1 MHQETVLC
9 IAPFHSL
16 ENKVPNDIKAKFNQL
31 EQDVLKGKIVIP
43 EKYPGAIG
51 NLTTIS

>member
-1 MHQETVLC
+1 VY

-16 ENKVPNDIKAKFNQL
+16 ENKVPDDIKAKFEQL
-31 EQDVLKGKIVIP
+31 EQDVHKGKIVVP

-51 NLTTIS
+51 NLITIS